1 MVTIS
6 PSNMGEYCT
15 HVGLSKYTAKCTP
28 HIIIIGYWIC
38 IRKYWVTWFEISVR
52 TCEHR
57 YQTKE
62 PNILVYRFNNL
73 IIICGMEVYQNKAT
87 LFREKPINNP
97 QTASQNNGYNIT
109 IQYGILLY
117 TYVHIPFV

>member
-1 MVTIS
+1 M
-6 PSNMGEYCT
+6 
-15 HVGLSKYTAKCTP
+15 
-28 HIIIIGYWIC
+28 
-38 IRKYWVTWFEISVR
+38 TWFEISVR

-57 YQTKE
+57 YQAKE
-62 PNILVYRFNNL
+62 PNIFLNRFNNL

-117 TYVHIPFV
+117 VVYISLCVLIGAHGYNILPYWMVILYPLF